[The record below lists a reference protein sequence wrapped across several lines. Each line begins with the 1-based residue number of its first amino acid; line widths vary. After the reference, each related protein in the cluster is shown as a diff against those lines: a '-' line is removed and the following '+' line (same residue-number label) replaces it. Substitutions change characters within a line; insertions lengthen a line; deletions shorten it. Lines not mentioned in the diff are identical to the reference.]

1 MKKIFIYIYL
11 LLGLL
16 FLLSCSTVK
25 EGFESKRKNSTEEFL
40 VEKKK
45 PLVMPPNYGELPEPE
60 LEENNSKTTEIEELL
75 VGNKSKKNNDNLEN
89 TSNKDLEDS
98 LIKKIEQN

>member
-1 MKKIFIYIYL
+1 MKKIITYISL
-11 LLGLL
+11 FLGLL
-16 FLLSCSTVK
+16 FLSSCSTVK

-45 PLVMPPNYGELPEPE
+45 PLVMPPNYSELPEPE
-60 LEENNSKTTEIEELL
+60 LEENNSTTNEIKELL
-75 VGNKSKKNNDNLEN
+75 VGNKSEKNNDNLEN
-89 TSNKDLEDS
+89 TSNKDFEDS